1 MTLQSKEPT
10 YYLLQAGGHVQKRE
24 TKLTCL
30 IVTNNGGIKQQ
41 CAIKTGT
48 IQPEGSVE
56 SITLQQHRFNKQKRK

>member
-1 MTLQSKEPT
+1 MIQSKELT
-10 YYLLQAGGHVQKRE
+10 HSLLQASGHVRKRE
-24 TKLTCL
+24 TKFTCL

-41 CAIKTGT
+41 CAIETGT